1 MEGTALRPKL
11 DGVQKHDVGFL
22 PWTSAAS
29 SENARLG
36 DEAPW
41 RPFEVDQ
48 VSADGVIEKARW
60 LLDRA
65 ASGTCLGLGT
75 YPFRPPQPASRR
87 IELSW
92 PSHQP
97 RQLRRPQMRFLQP

>member
-41 RPFEVDQ
+41 RPFVVGQ
-48 VSADGVIEKARW
+48 VSANGGEITQARW
-60 LLDRA
+60 LLDR
-65 ASGTCLGLGT
+65 G
-75 YPFRPPQPASRR
+75 
-87 IELSW
+87 
-92 PSHQP
+92 QP
-97 RQLRRPQMRFLQP
+97 RLAPGAAW